1 MIFKKIFDLI
11 GNCRKTVG
19 QKRFEDINI
28 SSRNGCRG
36 TRLFYNI
43 KRALKLHRIFISQDL
58 KKMMEYKVDF
68 LTGVSGVL
76 LGQFFNI
83 FFLYVIFSQIPQLA
97 GWTFEQILFIY
108 GFSLIPKALDHL
120 FFDNLWGIG
129 HFIVAKGDFDK
140 YLTRPVNTLFT
151 VIVEKFQVDAFGELI
166 MGIIL
171 LACSLPT
178 VGFNLSVLNVILF
191 ILVIPFATLIYT
203 GIKTITASIAFWIK
217 KSGNITYMFY
227 MVNDF
232 AKYPTT
238 IYNNAVKTIISYI
251 IPFAFTAFYPAS
263 YFITQGANPFYN
275 IGGTVV
281 ISIVIMAVGCIV
293 WNRGVHAY
301 ESAGS

>member
-1 MIFKKIFDLI
+1 MII
-11 GNCRKTVG
+11 
-19 QKRFEDINI
+19 KRF
-28 SSRNGCRG
+28 
-36 TRLFYNI
+36 FYNI

-68 LTGVSGVL
+68 LTGVTGVL

-263 YFITQGANPFYN
+263 YFITPDANPFYN

-281 ISIVIMAVGCIV
+281 ISIVIMAIGCIV